1 MKLSH
6 ALGDS
11 KLPNSPIYGEGIRTL
26 LLLAAPFAP
35 HITEELWS
43 RLGLTS
49 SIHQQPWPVA
59 EEAAMVA
66 DEITIAIQILGK
78 MRGTIQVPASSDAA
92 ALEALVRESEIVQ
105 KATVDKEIKR
115 VIVVPG
121 KLVNLIVG

>member
-1 MKLSH
+1 MKLSN
-6 ALGDS
+6 ALSDS
-11 KLPNSPIYGEGIRTL
+11 KLPDSPVYGEGIRTL

-43 RLGLTS
+43 NLGLGG
-49 SIHQQPWPVA
+49 SIHLQPWPVA
-59 EEAAMVA
+59 AEAAMVA
-66 DEITIAIQILGK
+66 DEITIAIQVLGK
-78 MRGTIQVPASSDAA
+78 MRGTIQVPASSDTA
-92 ALEALVRESEIVQ
+92 ALEAYARASEIAQ